1 MIDRWNRKIDY
12 IRISVT
18 DRCNLRCIYC
28 MPEEGVE
35 ARPHE
40 EILTYDEILRLCRC
54 FLIFGINKIK
64 ITGGEPLVRK
74 DIAVL
79 IGQLKALEGMKEV
92 TLTTNGM
99 LLEQHLTELVSSGLD
114 GVNISLDTLDPLKYQ
129 LITKKD
135 AFMEVRSGI
144 EKALKYEKLKVKIN
158 CVPFSDTDQKDL
170 IDIAGLAKNSRL
182 GVRFIEMMP
191 IGLGKNFTYYS
202 EEAIIAILEEAYGAF
217 EPVNAV
223 LGNGPAHYYSVP
235 GFEGKIGFISALSH
249 KFCNECNR
257 VRLTS
262 EGYLKTCLQYEH
274 GTDLKT
280 ILRGDREDSYLEQ
293 MIGKTIYE
301 KPVSHNFK
309 GDNPQG
315 AYELDGMSR
324 IGG

>member
-1 MIDRWNRKIDY
+1 MIDRWNRTIDY

-28 MPEEGVE
+28 MPQEGIE

-40 EILTYDEILRLCRC
+40 EILTYDEIIRLCRC
-54 FLIFGINKIK
+54 FLKFGINKIK

-74 DIAVL
+74 DIAFL

-99 LLEQHLTELVSSGLD
+99 LLEQYLPDLISSGLD

-129 LITKKD
+129 QITKKD
-135 AFMEVRSGI
+135 AFMEVYSAIG
-144 EKALKYEKLKVKIN
+144 KALNYEKLKVKIN

-182 GVRFIEMMP
+182 VVRFIEMMP
-191 IGLGKNFTYYS
+191 IGLGKSFAYYS
-202 EEAIIAILEEAYGAF
+202 EEAIIAILEEVYGAF
-217 EPVNAV
+217 EPVNTV
-223 LGNGPAHYYSVP
+223 LGNGPAHYYSLP
-235 GFEGKIGFISALSH
+235 GFKGKVGFISALSH

-262 EGYLKTCLQYEH
+262 EGYLKTCLHYEQ
-274 GTDLKT
+274 GTDLKA

-293 MIGKTIYE
+293 MIEKTIYE

>member
-1 MIDRWNRKIDY
+1 MIDRWNRAIDY

-28 MPEEGVE
+28 MPQEGIE

-40 EILTYDEILRLCRC
+40 EILTYDEIIRLCRC
-54 FLIFGINKIK
+54 FLKFGINKIK

-74 DIAVL
+74 DIAFL

-99 LLEQHLTELVSSGLD
+99 LLEQYLPDLISSGLD

-129 LITKKD
+129 QITKKD
-135 AFMEVRSGI
+135 AFMEVYSAIG
-144 EKALKYEKLKVKIN
+144 KALNYKKLKVKIN

-182 GVRFIEMMP
+182 VVRFIEMMP
-191 IGLGKNFTYYS
+191 IGLGKSFTYYS
-202 EEAIIAILEEAYGAF
+202 EEAIIAILEEVYGAF
-217 EPVNAV
+217 EPVNTV
-223 LGNGPAHYYSVP
+223 LGNGPAHYYSLP
-235 GFEGKIGFISALSH
+235 GFKGKVGFISALSH

-262 EGYLKTCLQYEH
+262 EGYLKTCLHYEQ
-274 GTDLKT
+274 GTDLKA

-293 MIGKTIYE
+293 MIENTIYE

>member
-1 MIDRWNRKIDY
+1 MIDRWNRTIDY

-28 MPEEGVE
+28 MPEEGIE

-40 EILTYDEILRLCRC
+40 EILTYDEIIRLCRC
-54 FLIFGINKIK
+54 FLKLGMNKIK

-74 DIAVL
+74 DIAFL

-92 TLTTNGM
+92 TLTTNG
-99 LLEQHLTELVSSGLD
+99 LLLAQYLPDLISLGLD

-129 LITKKD
+129 QITKKD
-135 AFMEVRSGI
+135 AFMEVRSAI
-144 EKALKYEKLKVKIN
+144 EKALNYEKLKVKIN
-158 CVPFSDTDQKDL
+158 CVPFSDTNQKDL
-170 IDIAGLAKNSRL
+170 IDIAGLAKDSRL

-217 EPVNAV
+217 QPVNTA
-223 LGNGPAHYYSVP
+223 LGSGPAHYYSVP
-235 GFEGKIGFISALSH
+235 GFKGKVGFISALSH

-262 EGYLKTCLQYEH
+262 EGYLKTCLHYEQ
-274 GTDLKT
+274 GTDLKA
-280 ILRGDREDSYLEQ
+280 ILRGDSKDSYLEK
-293 MIGKTIYE
+293 MIEKTIYE

>member
-1 MIDRWNRKIDY
+1 MIDRWNRAIDY

-28 MPEEGVE
+28 MPQEGIE

-40 EILTYDEILRLCRC
+40 EILTYDEIIRLCRC
-54 FLIFGINKIK
+54 FLKFGINKIK

-74 DIAVL
+74 DIAFL

-99 LLEQHLTELVSSGLD
+99 LLEQYLPDLISSGLD

-129 LITKKD
+129 QITKKD
-135 AFMEVRSGI
+135 AFMEVYSAIG
-144 EKALKYEKLKVKIN
+144 KALNYEKLKVKIN

-170 IDIAGLAKNSRL
+170 IDITGLAKNSRL
-182 GVRFIEMMP
+182 VVRFIEMMP
-191 IGLGKNFTYYS
+191 IGLGKSFTYYS
-202 EEAIIAILEEAYGAF
+202 EEAIIAILEEVYGAF
-217 EPVNAV
+217 EPVNTV
-223 LGNGPAHYYSVP
+223 LGNGPAHYYSLP
-235 GFEGKIGFISALSH
+235 GFKGKVGFISALSH

-262 EGYLKTCLQYEH
+262 EGYLKTCLHYEQ
-274 GTDLKT
+274 GTDLKA

-293 MIGKTIYE
+293 MIENTIYE